1 MFLLQGGPWPVGNR
15 GGKGTPKS
23 GKEGRRRWGPA
34 GEKQEETEGYLRVA
48 LARREKAGGGGSAAS
63 GRPAAALSATEAMG
77 MTDRVKEHQW
87 DEAKLLV
94 GFNRAM

>member
-1 MFLLQGGPWPVGNR
+1 MV
-15 GGKGTPKS
+15 
-23 GKEGRRRWGPA
+23 
-34 GEKQEETEGYLRVA
+34 

-94 GFNRAM
+94 GFNRAMWGSRTAVHGELRARVAMLGGDAVGTRGALAGPFIGGQGERRSG

>member
-1 MFLLQGGPWPVGNR
+1 MV
-15 GGKGTPKS
+15 
-23 GKEGRRRWGPA
+23 
-34 GEKQEETEGYLRVA
+34 

-63 GRPAAALSATEAMG
+63 GRPAAALSATAAMG